1 MQIRRVVAAT
11 AAVTIAAT
19 SLVACSS
26 DSDDSDISLL
36 ALPSRFLELRLVVDF
51 PPAAGVDID
60 LDFFFFG
67 LTSASSSSL
76 SV

>member
-26 DSDDSDISLL
+26 NSDD
-36 ALPSRFLELRLVVDF
+36 
-51 PPAAGVDID
+51 
-60 LDFFFFG
+60 
-67 LTSASSSSL
+67 
-76 SV
+76 